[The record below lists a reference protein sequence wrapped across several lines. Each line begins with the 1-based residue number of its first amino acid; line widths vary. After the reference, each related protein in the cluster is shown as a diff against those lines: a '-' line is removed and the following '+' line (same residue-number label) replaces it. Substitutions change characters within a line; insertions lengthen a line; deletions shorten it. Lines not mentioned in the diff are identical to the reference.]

1 MCGYEGVAE
10 LAREILRRLVLRFG
24 TFRLVVVVVV
34 VVVVDSGGDKC

>member
-10 LAREILRRLVLRFG
+10 LVREILRRLVLRFG

-34 VVVVDSGGDKC
+34 VVVDSGGDEC

>member
-10 LAREILRRLVLRFG
+10 LAREILCRLVLRFG

-34 VVVVDSGGDKC
+34 VVVNGDGDEC

>member
-10 LAREILRRLVLRFG
+10 LAREILRRLVLCFG

-34 VVVVDSGGDKC
+34 IVGSAGDEC

>member
-34 VVVVDSGGDKC
+34 VVVDSGGDEC

>member
-34 VVVVDSGGDKC
+34 VVVNGDGDEC